1 VADLRLF
8 LDTNIC
14 VYILN
19 ERPAH
24 VAERFNKYATGDIGV
39 SSVVVA
45 ELAFGAAKSRKPE
58 TRDRLE
64 HFLLQL
70 ICVPFDEEAAWH
82 YGALRAILQTAGT
95 LIGPNDLLIAAHAL
109 STGLPLVTNN
119 VSEFERVP
127 GLNVENWFQG

>member
-1 VADLRLF
+1 MASLKLF

-24 VAERFNKYATGDIGV
+24 IAERFKQYATGDIGV

-64 HFLLQL
+64 QFLLQL
-70 ICVPFDEEAAWH
+70 ICVPFDEDAAWQ
-82 YGALRAILQTAGT
+82 YGDLRATLQAAGT
-95 LIGPNDLLIAAHAL
+95 PIGPNDLLIAAHAL
-109 STGLPLVTNN
+109 SAELPLVTNN

-127 GLNVENWFQG
+127 GLKVEKWF